1 MQLYKTKNL
10 LYSEGNHQQNIK
22 AIYWMGENIC
32 NHSADNG
39 LISEVDKELKQFNS
53 KRIQLKMGKVT
64 EYTIFFPKKSYR

>member
-1 MQLYKTKNL
+1 MWLYKTKNL

-39 LISEVDKELKQFNS
+39 LISEVYKEFNS
-53 KRIQLKMGKVT
+53 IAK
-64 EYTIFFPKKSYR
+64 ESN